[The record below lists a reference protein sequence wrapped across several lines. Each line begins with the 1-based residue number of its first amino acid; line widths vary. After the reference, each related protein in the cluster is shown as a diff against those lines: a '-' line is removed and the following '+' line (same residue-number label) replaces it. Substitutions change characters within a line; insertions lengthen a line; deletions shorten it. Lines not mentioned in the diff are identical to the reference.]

1 MTTARAGRARSTR
14 QGVAVESLLEA
25 SSGFRSAQDLHAELR
40 RRGDAVGLTT
50 VYRHLQSL
58 VDGGSVDMLR
68 TVDGEALYRQCAD
81 SRHHHHLVCRRCGT
95 AVEVS
100 GQAVER
106 WAGAVAREHGFTD
119 VDHTVEVVGTCGECS
134 AGPAPSS

>member
-1 MTTARAGRARSTR
+1 MTTPRRPRATR

-50 VYRHLQSL
+50 VYRHLQGL
-58 VDGGSVDMLR
+58 VEAGTVDMLR
-68 TVDGEALYRQCAD
+68 TTDGEALYRQCAD
-81 SRHHHHLVCRRCGT
+81 ARHHHHLVCRNCGT

-106 WAGAVAREHGFTD
+106 WAGAVVMMRLLPGVHW
-119 VDHTVEVVGTCGECS
+119 
-134 AGPAPSS
+134 

>member
-1 MTTARAGRARSTR
+1 VTTPRRARSTR
-14 QGVAVESLLEA
+14 QGAAVESLLEA

-50 VYRHLQSL
+50 VYRHLQGL
-58 VDGGSVDMLR
+58 VGAGTVDMLR
-68 TVDGEALYRQCAD
+68 TTAGEALYRQCAD
-81 SRHHHHLVCRRCGT
+81 ARHHHHLVCRSCGT

-106 WAGAVAREHGFTD
+106 WTGAVAREHGFTD
-119 VDHTVEVVGTCGECS
+119 VDHTIEVVGTCRACS
-134 AGPAPSS
+134 ASA

>member
-1 MTTARAGRARSTR
+1 VRATR
-14 QGVAVESLLEA
+14 QGAAVEALLEE

-50 VYRHLQSL
+50 VYRHLQNL
-58 VDGGSVDMLR
+58 VEAGSVDMLR

-81 SRHHHHLVCRRCGT
+81 DRHHHHLVCRVCGRT
-95 AVEVS
+95 VEVS

-106 WAGAVAREHGFTD
+106 WASSVAREHGFVD
-119 VDHTVEVVGTCGECS
+119 VDHTLEVLGTCGPCAAVGS
-134 AGPAPSS
+134 